1 MDCRQPGFFFHGSF
15 RQGYWNGLTFPS
27 PTCPLEWPMSKT
39 LTTLNARED
48 VEISFIASRNAKWY
62 SHFGGQWQIP
72 TKVSLLYHTVQ
83 KLDWLVFTRRNWK
96 LCPNKILA
104 GKRIILI
111 SFQVRKSDKRRS
123 KICICSMFHI
133 LKLKVFSIWFSETVY
148 CIFFFFSLATCP
160 VQLPFWAATMRPV

>member
-104 GKRIILI
+104 GIFYNHIIHTWQNLE
-111 SFQVRKSDKRRS
+111 S
-123 KICICSMFHI
+123 
-133 LKLKVFSIWFSETVY
+133 TN
-148 CIFFFFSLATCP
+148 IFFSRLMGEYSVVYPNNRILLRIAKN
-160 VQLPFWAATMRPV
+160 LSH